1 MDEVGGAAMGQE
13 TVGEGG
19 GRVLLVGLDGATF
32 AMLDPWIER
41 GLLPNLQ
48 KLIAEGTRALLQS
61 VIPPI
66 TGPAW
71 VSFSTGVH
79 PGKHGIFDFRKRVPG
94 RPERQLISALDVQVP
109 TVWEMLAEA
118 GLPVGLIN
126 LPVTYPPSDRT
137 SFHLTD
143 MLTPP
148 SAASFCHPPSL
159 YEELRPTLGE
169 YLIDVPEEPT
179 RGPKDIGRFLEALA
193 DCTRQRTRY
202 AEHLLRTRPWKV
214 ATVVYIGPDRIQHP
228 LWDVL
233 AGELAV
239 FPRNAE
245 TREIRE
251 QAERYV
257 TLLDAC
263 VGQLLAAVPP
273 DTDVFVV
280 SDHGFGPLRKRL
292 KINQWLARNGLLVP
306 SRRRGKIGR
315 LLVAA
320 DVLRLRRRVGVALA
334 QLRSR
339 RAKAPRDWQRPFW
352 RWINWAKTRAY
363 AASVTEMGVYV
374 NLQGREVYGSVPP
387 DEYEQVRDEILACL
401 RKLRDP
407 QTGEPMLTLAARRE
421 EVFSGGHYGD
431 APDIIFGL
439 QDGECIMDIRLEGPL
454 FEPAS
459 RSAWTGMHRFD
470 GVLIAWGPRIR
481 GGAALA
487 KAEIVDIAPT
497 VLHLC
502 GLAAPSHMDGR
513 ALTQLFADG
522 VPAPTQEVKG
532 GPLSRVGARPS
543 IARRRRGRSRR
554 GCGIWATSDTCPQP
568 PAYRYAWPG
577 TSRRWPTAKTGR
589 RLSPRTPPSGPA
601 CTWHGRGRCRHRSQC

>member
-1 MDEVGGAAMGQE
+1 MDEVCGAAMGQE
-13 TVGEGG
+13 TVAEGG
-19 GRVLLVGLDGATF
+19 SRVLLVGLDGATF

-48 KLIAEGTRALLQS
+48 KLISEGTRAPLRS

-118 GLPVGLIN
+118 GFPVGLIN

-143 MLTPP
+143 MLTPG

-159 YEELRPTLGE
+159 YEELRPDLGE
-169 YLIDVPEEPT
+169 YLIDLPEGLKQ
-179 RGPKDIGRFLEALA
+179 GPGDVERYLEAFTE
-193 DCTRQRTRY
+193 CTRQRTRY
-202 AEHLLRTRPWKV
+202 TEHLLRTRPWKV
-214 ATVVYIGPDRIQHP
+214 ATVVFVSLDRIQHL
-228 LWDVL
+228 LWDILSDEFV
-233 AGELAV
+233 V
-239 FPRNAE
+239 FRRNAE
-245 TREIRE
+245 TIKLKE

-257 TLLDAC
+257 TLLDDC
-263 VGQLLAAVPP
+263 VGRVLAAAPP
-273 DTDVFVV
+273 DTDVLIV
-280 SDHGFGPLRKRL
+280 SDHGFGPLRKQL
-292 KINQWLARNGLLVP
+292 KINQWLARHGLLVP

-320 DVLRLRRRVGVALA
+320 GVLRLRQRMRPMLA
-334 QLRSR
+334 RLRSL
-339 RAKAPRDWQRPFW
+339 RARAPKDATKTRAYSPSVTELRPFW

-363 AASVTEMGVYV
+363 AASITEMGVYV

-387 DEYEQVRDEILACL
+387 EEYEQVRDEIIACL
-401 RKLRDP
+401 QELSDP
-407 QTGEPMLTLAARRE
+407 QTGKPMFVHAVRRE
-421 EVFSGGHYGD
+421 EVFSGGHCD
-431 APDIIFGL
+431 RAPDVIFAL
-439 QDGECIMDIRLEGPL
+439 RNGECTVDVRLEGPL

-459 RSAWTGMHRFD
+459 WTAWTGTHRLD
-470 GVLIAWGPRIR
+470 GIFIARGPRIR
-481 GGAALA
+481 GGAPLA

-502 GLAAPSHMDGR
+502 GLVAPSHMDGR
-513 ALTQLFADG
+513 ALTELFVDG
-522 VPAPTQEVKG
+522 VPPPTQAVPESSV
-532 GPLSRVGARPS
+532 SRVGAETLYSEEETREVE
-543 IARRRRGRSRR
+543 ARLRDLG
-554 GCGIWATSDTCPQP
+554 
-568 PAYRYAWPG
+568 Y
-577 TSRRWPTAKTGR
+577 
-589 RLSPRTPPSGPA
+589 L
-601 CTWHGRGRCRHRSQC
+601 